1 MSSVRRS
8 WRLVLGGSVLT
19 LLAACSGGGG
29 STSTTAAGGSAPSGS
44 PGGNSVL
51 RVVQASEVQSLDPNT
66 ESKRTSVRIADEI
79 LEAPTKYEWDGS
91 KLVLKPGLAQ
101 SWAQTSP
108 TTWRFKLRPG
118 VTFTNGEPLTA
129 EAVAK
134 TLDAYRQ
141 NKAGG
146 NTTVFS
152 DIEIKAVDDLTFD
165 VTTKVANYGAL
176 PAKMS
181 YFVVYPPKY
190 FAEKGATGFGNAPIG
205 TGPYQLDKWQKG
217 VVIRLTANQKY
228 WGGVPKIGT
237 LEFSTV
243 GDPASR
249 IAQLQTGQV
258 DVAADVPPAMV
269 QRAEGLSG
277 VKVAA
282 VQSQTRVFLAFGT
295 GTAPTDNPLV
305 RKAISHAIDTDT
317 IIKNLFGG
325 RAYPFHGLFV
335 SGELGYQAQ
344 FAGNGY
350 DPELA
355 KKLLAE
361 AGYANGLTIDFHYT
375 IGATVLD
382 EQVAEAVAA
391 QLKDVGITAKMDGGP
406 FQVVAKKWRQPGSSG
421 IHLLSFNPV
430 YNDSGFLFQAYFT
443 TNSAWSALATDPKLD
458 QLATAA
464 AGTVDEAARS
474 DAYTQAQQLAITD
487 QAYWAPLYA
496 LQENYAITDKLAWKP
511 RPDALFAF
519 ETATLAG

>member
-1 MSSVRRS
+1 MSVRRS

-19 LLAACSGGGG
+19 LLAACSGGGD
-29 STSTTAAGGSAPSGS
+29 STTTTAAGGSGSAAPAA
-44 PGGNSVL
+44 GGSVL

-101 SWAQTSP
+101 SWEQTSP
-108 TTWRFKLRPG
+108 TTWRFKLRSG

-152 DIEIKAVDDLTFD
+152 DVEIKAVDDLTFD
-165 VTTKVANYGAL
+165 VTTKIANYGAL

-228 WGGVPKIGT
+228 WGGAPKIGA

-269 QRAEGLSG
+269 SRAEGLSG

-317 IIKNLFGG
+317 IIKNLFNG

-335 SGELGYQAQ
+335 SGELGYSQQ
-344 FAGNGY
+344 FTGNTY
-350 DPELA
+350 DPALA

-361 AGYANGLTIDFHYT
+361 AGYPDGLKIDFHYT

-391 QLKDVGITAKMDGGP
+391 QLKEVGITSTMDGGP

-421 IHLLSFNPV
+421 VHLLSFNPV

-443 TNSAWSALATDPKLD
+443 KASAWSALATDPELDKLAD
-458 QLATAA
+458 TA
-464 AGTVDEAARS
+464 AGTVDAAARTA
-474 DAYTQAQQLAITD
+474 AYTQAQQLAITD

-496 LQENYAITDKLAWKP
+496 LQENYAITDKLSWQP

-519 ETATLAG
+519 ETASLTG